1 MGDTQL
7 TRINKFLSEA
17 GYCSRR
23 AADKLI
29 DQGRVTINGVVP
41 EMGTKIAPTDEV
53 KVDGNLIF
61 PYNFHYLLLNMP
73 IDFDFNNSVKKNA
86 LNLMSSLN
94 TSNLS
99 PIQATV
105 KQFSGLVLISNDTRF
120 NNSIS
125 EKFNSFKQLFQI
137 KLKNVISNEDLNS
150 IKNSLDSR
158 NIEIIS
164 INFITNGLKNELGL
178 EVRAGRMSSIV
189 NLFEK
194 YNHKVIKGIEASAD
208 NSKSSRIL
216 IVSIMYKVSQK
227 KLKSSKARFL
237 RLRDSYQANLF

>member
-1 MGDTQL
+1 MIYKDNMENQL
-7 TRINKFLSEA
+7 VRLNKYVSNSGLCTRREA
-17 GYCSRR
+17 DNYIQS
-23 AADKLI
+23 
-29 DQGRVTINGVVP
+29 GRVSVNNKLVEKLGS
-41 EMGTKIAPTDEV
+41 KISVNDEV

-73 IDFDFNNSVKKNA
+73 IDFDFNHSVKKNA

-194 YNHKVIKGIEASAD
+194 YNHKVISIDRVMLFGLTKKDLPRGKWRPLKKQELINL
-208 NSKSSRIL
+208 NS
-216 IVSIMYKVSQK
+216 
-227 KLKSSKARFL
+227 F
-237 RLRDSYQANLF
+237 